1 MSHHDFSP
9 SLSFSFSLFLG
20 LYPWPS
26 FSFSPVFRFL
36 RLFLSRPILACFIR
50 THSIDFISPAGR
62 FNLLTVLYYLSRFSI
77 PVESNGVLASTRR
90 PSIMDDVT
98 QRFASLSTNREKNLR
113 HCTLPR
119 WRRFSGEIFNQPQ
132 CGTRLWTEIHMI
144 DPPDEERTQ
153 RAAVPARIIA
163 RQIHSYEFPLNLGEI
178 VARGTRI
185 EGHKLKWIHMELV
198 TPRFTIVALEEREW
212 RGTLAANV
220 GQ

>member
-1 MSHHDFSP
+1 
-9 SLSFSFSLFLG
+9 
-20 LYPWPS
+20 
-26 FSFSPVFRFL
+26 
-36 RLFLSRPILACFIR
+36 
-50 THSIDFISPAGR
+50 
-62 FNLLTVLYYLSRFSI
+62 
-77 PVESNGVLASTRR
+77 
-90 PSIMDDVT
+90 
-98 QRFASLSTNREKNLR
+98 
-113 HCTLPR
+113 
-119 WRRFSGEIFNQPQ
+119 
-132 CGTRLWTEIHMI
+132 MI